1 MDLTAIT
8 LCKENSL
15 PVIVFDISKKDSL
28 FNIFN
33 SQKEGTIISNGD
45 IIW

>member
-8 LCKENSL
+8 LCKENNL
-15 PVIVFDISKKDSL
+15 PIIVFDISKRDSL

-33 SQKEGTIISNGD
+33 HCKEGTIISNGD
-45 IIW
+45 IKW